1 MSINAPQGEQPLS
14 DLRRV
19 IAKLRAS
26 ICDNT
31 LTSSDLILGCRQ
43 ILDLWIEGGGS
54 SPDDPV
60 VGFTGIESQTCHVL
74 GGPSVQAGRDVDRM
88 RFESGSNAENAEI
101 EDIGR
106 FFGES
111 FKQAI
116 DELAVY
122 LTDR

>member
-1 MSINAPQGEQPLS
+1 
-14 DLRRV
+14 
-19 IAKLRAS
+19 
-26 ICDNT
+26 
-31 LTSSDLILGCRQ
+31 
-43 ILDLWIEGGGS
+43 
-54 SPDDPV
+54 
-60 VGFTGIESQTCHVL
+60 
-74 GGPSVQAGRDVDRM
+74 M